1 LYRVGILNKYK
12 MEMTDIKLLVIN
24 GVALAITMTELEVS
38 LKIILLLVTIGYTV
52 FKWVKLK
59 EK

>member
-1 LYRVGILNKYK
+1 

-24 GVALAITMTELEVS
+24 GITLAITMTELEVS
-38 LKIILLLVTIGYTV
+38 LKIILLLVTIGYTI

-59 EK
+59 EKK

>member
-1 LYRVGILNKYK
+1 
-12 MEMTDIKLLVIN
+12 MTDIKLLAIN

-52 FKWVKLK
+52 FKWVKLNK
-59 EK
+59 KQ